1 MMMFDTPHSRDLR
14 SDTAQPARLLRITDA
29 ELLAAMR
36 VAANEADAPLDDPY
50 DEDDAAYASVSWV
63 A

>member
-1 MMMFDTPHSRDLR
+1 MMMFDTPHAHDLR
-14 SDTAQPARLLRITDA
+14 SDIAQPARLLRITDA

-36 VAANEADAPLDDPY
+36 DAANEAEAPFDDPY
-50 DEDDAAYASVSWV
+50 DEDEGDHASVSWV